1 MSFFRALLRWMG
13 LAEVCAGVFL
23 LGAIVCLIFY
33 QVTARYVFGE
43 PEAWIE
49 EICAYALIW
58 LVFLGAGAAMKLDR
72 HIRVTSLE
80 ARAGPRMKTALRWL
94 GALVTVSA
102 LALTGFH
109 AAKFFPI
116 EMRSSSVALP
126 VNLPRAFFFSL
137 PLMWACASASLSA
150 VYILLRDLREIRT
163 GEKWPPLFAV
173 DFAADAARTE
183 GEKEKEAAR

>member
-1 MSFFRALLRWMG
+1 MKLFRALLRWTG
-13 LAEVCAGVFL
+13 LAEVAAGVFL

-33 QVTARYVFGE
+33 QVTARYIFGE

-49 EICAYALIW
+49 EICTYAFIW

-72 HIRVTSLE
+72 HIRVMSLE
-80 ARAGPRMKTALRWL
+80 ARAGPRVKVALRWL
-94 GALVTVSA
+94 SALVVVSA
-102 LALTGFH
+102 LSVAGFH
-109 AAKFFPI
+109 SAKFFPI

-150 VYILLRDLREIRT
+150 VYILLRDLREIKT
-163 GEKWPPLFAV
+163 GEKTPPIFV
-173 DFAADAARTE
+173 FDSPDG
-183 GEKEKEAAR
+183 GE